1 MKVYKMG
8 KKHKDVN
15 LGMQSLE
22 LRKIRHEKK
31 IERRM
36 PILVLSKISLGYIYI
51 GQLEMSTF

>member
-51 GQLEMSTF
+51 G